1 PLSASGIKTFLTCKR
16 AFYYRYIAHIRD
28 HELPRDLSQ
37 ERDIGNAL
45 HSALEKLFTQR
56 DRYASAVQL
65 KEALR
70 AQWEESKTDDP
81 LERYMKRLWID
92 KLDPFYGSEV
102 ERFNSGS
109 HVLYNEKDVSVKIE
123 GITLVGRI
131 DRIDQNNGVLEVIDY
146 KSGKYPDTTKEP
158 KEDDVDYQL
167 SVYAL
172 LAGELG
178 KVGQCGYYDLG
189 KGELKFEQ
197 FLEAKITKLREI
209 LAFMASERVWNW
221 EMCEDLSRCRYC
233 PYVYLCHRE
242 VMRGV

>member
-1 PLSASGIKTFLTCKR
+1 MYKLQEQYPSAAQI
-16 AFYYRYIAHIRD
+16 
-28 HELPRDLSQ
+28 
-37 ERDIGNAL
+37 
-45 HSALEKLFTQR
+45 
-56 DRYASAVQL
+56 
-65 KEALR
+65 KEALYSL
-70 AQWEESKTDDP
+70 WEEKKSNDS

-92 KLDPFYGSEV
+92 KLDPFYACEASRFASGMRVLYTEKEVSVEV
-102 ERFNSGS
+102 E
-109 HVLYNEKDVSVKIE
+109 
-123 GITLVGRI
+123 GIRLNGRI
-131 DRIDQNNGVLEVIDY
+131 DRIDENGGELEVIDY
-146 KSGKYPDTTKEP
+146 KSGKYPDTDKEP
-158 KEDDVDYQL
+158 KESDVDYQL

-178 KVGQCGYYDLG
+178 KVARCGYYDLG

-209 LAFMASERVWNW
+209 LATMASERVWNW